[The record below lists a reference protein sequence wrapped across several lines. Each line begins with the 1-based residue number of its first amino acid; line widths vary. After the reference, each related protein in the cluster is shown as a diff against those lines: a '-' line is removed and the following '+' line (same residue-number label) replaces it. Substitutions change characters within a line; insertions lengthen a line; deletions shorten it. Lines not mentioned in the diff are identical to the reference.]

1 MAVDI
6 LELAEFYAAP
16 DGARARMQIV
26 QKIDA
31 LWPDPQ
37 AEPVMGF
44 GYVSPYADALWPDTD
59 WHLCMPAQQG
69 VLVEDRQAG
78 TRAALVDESL
88 LPLRDGALGRAI
100 IIHGLEAA
108 NHSNALLSEIWR
120 ILVPNGRAIFVVPN
134 RTGMWA
140 RRDAT
145 PFGAGR
151 PFSRQQLRRQLK
163 AAGFSIAG
171 IRPALMLPPALPQF
185 MARITISVLC
195 TGAKTNYWRGMSWDR
210 FAKAVTFWGW
220 HVSCL
225 NWNPAHCSRFF
236 QPVPMARFWVPAIT
250 PAPPHR
256 RFWSTAQAMMWYVAA
271 PAIRT
276 CWPERRFRIGSV
288 PKPTK
293 HDREKG

>member
-16 DGARARMQIV
+16 DGARACMQIV

-185 MARITISVLC
+185 LVRLLAPAERLLALILPQIGGVLVVDVV
-195 TGAKTNYWRGMSWDR
+195 K
-210 FAKAVTFWGW
+210 
-220 HVSCL
+220 
-225 NWNPAHCSRFF
+225 
-236 QPVPMARFWVPAIT
+236 QVPAPIRAKRRQNMRLGVPVR
-250 PAPPHR
+250 PAFSRGALSRKKLEGH
-256 RFWSTAQAMMWYVAA
+256 S
-271 PAIRT
+271 
-276 CWPERRFRIGSV
+276 
-288 PKPTK
+288 
-293 HDREKG
+293 

>member
-6 LELAEFYAAP
+6 LELAEFYAGL
-16 DGARARMQIV
+16 DGTRARAQIV

-37 AEPVMGF
+37 AEPVLGF
-44 GYVSPYADALWPDTD
+44 GYVLPYANVLWPDAV

-69 VLVEDRQAG
+69 VLVEDRAAG
-78 TRAALVDESL
+78 VRSALVDEGL
-88 LPLRDGALGRAI
+88 MPLRDGALGRAI

-151 PFSRQQLRRQLK
+151 PFSRRQLRRQLK
-163 AAGFSIAG
+163 AAGFSIAS
-171 IRPALMLPPALPQF
+171 IRPALMLPPALPKFLVQLL
-185 MARITISVLC
+185 A
-195 TGAKTNYWRGMSWDR
+195 
-210 FAKAVTFWGW
+210 
-220 HVSCL
+220 
-225 NWNPAHCSRFF
+225 PAERLLALLLP
-236 QPVPMARFWVPAIT
+236 QIGGVWVVDIVKQVPAPIRAKRRQNVGLGVPVR
-250 PAPPHR
+250 PAFSRGLLSRKKR
-256 RFWSTAQAMMWYVAA
+256 RARGLAGEFENHQLGHQVL
-271 PAIRT
+271 PR
-276 CWPERRFRIGSV
+276 
-288 PKPTK
+288 
-293 HDREKG
+293 

>member
-6 LELAEFYAAP
+6 LELAEFYAGL
-16 DGARARMQIV
+16 DGARARVQIV
-26 QKIDA
+26 EKIDA

-37 AEPVMGF
+37 AEPVLGF
-44 GYVSPYADALWPDTD
+44 GYVLPYADALWPNAV

-69 VLVEDRQAG
+69 VLVEDRPAG
-78 TRAALVDESL
+78 ARAALVDEGL
-88 LPLRDGALGRAI
+88 LPMRDGALARAI

-108 NHSNALLSEIWR
+108 NHSNALLNEIWR

-185 MARITISVLC
+185 LVRLLS
-195 TGAKTNYWRGMSWDR
+195 
-210 FAKAVTFWGW
+210 
-220 HVSCL
+220 
-225 NWNPAHCSRFF
+225 PAERLLGLILP
-236 QPVPMARFWVPAIT
+236 QIGGVWVVDIVKQVPAPIRAKRRQNMGLGVPVR
-250 PAPPHR
+250 PAFSR
-256 RFWSTAQAMMWYVAA
+256 GVLSRKKLGA
-271 PAIRT
+271 R
-276 CWPERRFRIGSV
+276 G
-288 PKPTK
+288 
-293 HDREKG
+293 

>member
-16 DGARARMQIV
+16 DGARACMQIV

-185 MARITISVLC
+185 LVRLLAPAERLLALILPQIGGVLVVDVV
-195 TGAKTNYWRGMSWDR
+195 K
-210 FAKAVTFWGW
+210 
-220 HVSCL
+220 
-225 NWNPAHCSRFF
+225 
-236 QPVPMARFWVPAIT
+236 QVPAPIRAKRRQNMRLGVPVR
-250 PAPPHR
+250 PAFSR
-256 RFWSTAQAMMWYVAA
+256 GTLSRKKLEGRS
-271 PAIRT
+271 
-276 CWPERRFRIGSV
+276 
-288 PKPTK
+288 
-293 HDREKG
+293 